1 VSSARSDA
9 GDLTHGPFRNPGVG
23 RGSEPPSER
32 GVRGTS
38 WHCEESPL
46 PTPGLRKGAGG
57 LGRSRY
63 RTAQGLRALSSP
75 LMPLNREARDAA
87 LAILPAPAAIA
98 FRALPKAD
106 QRHAL
111 RVYQALAMD
120 GECDTDLLIAALLH
134 DSGKHPNVGVTQRTA
149 RVLLARWPR
158 ALMWTAANGRLL
170 PHWRSGMA
178 RLLNHAALGADL
190 AASWGC
196 TTATVAIIRASH
208 DPDAPEIVRRLQ
220 AVDDVA

>member
-1 VSSARSDA
+1 MSSAPSDA
-9 GDLTHGPFRNPGVG
+9 GDLSPSPPPKREG
-23 RGSEPPSER
+23 RLTTMPRCLAEHPDLSEAYSSFLL
-32 GVRGTS
+32 G
-38 WHCEESPL
+38 
-46 PTPGLRKGAGG
+46 KGAGG

-63 RTAQGLRALSSP
+63 RTAQGLRSLASP
-75 LMPLNREARDAA
+75 LLPLHTETRDAA
-87 LAILPAPAAIA
+87 LAILPIPAAIA

-111 RVYQALAMD
+111 RVYQTLVLH
-120 GECDTDLLIAALLH
+120 GERDTDLLVAALLH

-158 ALMWTAANGRLL
+158 ALMWTAADGRLL
-170 PHWRSGMA
+170 PRWRSGMS

-196 TTATVAIIRASH
+196 TPATVAIIRASH

-220 AVDDVA
+220 AVDDVT